1 MKEEAAGLYDHT
13 DEPSEAEPTKET
25 PPSPKI
31 FCGEKKLLHM
41 LEDTVQPSVTTEFA
55 NDKRAQ
61 REVEKYVAD
70 EETIDCYSSP
80 LEWWARSH
88 MRYHTLSQLA
98 KKFLPCTSH
107 LHTFRTI
114 I

>member
-1 MKEEAAGLYDHT
+1 MKKEAAGLFDRT
-13 DEPSEAEPTKET
+13 DEPSEAETTEET

-41 LEDTVQPSVTTEFA
+41 LEDTVQPSVTTEFT
-55 NDKRAQ
+55 NDERAR
-61 REVEKYVAD
+61 REAEKYVAD

-88 MRYHTLSQLA
+88 MR
-98 KKFLPCTSH
+98 
-107 LHTFRTI
+107 
-114 I
+114 